1 MCKKSQRQFSQ
12 VLDIKQKGDVL
23 RVGDVKSNSK
33 EVTTGSMLW
42 SSIKKRR

>member
-23 RVGDVKSNSK
+23 RVDDAKSNSK

-42 SSIKKRR
+42 FSIKKRR